1 MGDRTLRM
9 GMRGHDVRVLQDFLT
24 LAGFPTG
31 IDGDFGSATRRNV
44 ISFQRAKRLTPNGV
58 VTYHVN
64 LVLRAAVAGANPAT
78 TPAGHAVLRADG
90 TAVAPPNAPAAVKAA
105 IAAANQI
112 AFTPYMF
119 GGGHGS
125 FTSGGYDCSGSVSY
139 ALHGANLLST
149 PEDSSQLESYGSPGQ
164 GSWITVWANAGHA
177 YMQIAGLFYD
187 TGAQSS
193 SNNNDR
199 WSTRRASPAN
209 GYVIRHP
216 AGL

>member
-1 MGDRTLRM
+1 MT
-9 GMRGHDVRVLQDFLT
+9 GHDVRVLQDFLT
-24 LAGFPTG
+24 LAGFPTNV
-31 IDGDFGSATRRNV
+31 DGSFGATTKRNV
-44 ISFQRAKRLTPNGV
+44 IAFQRAKGITPNGV
-58 VTYHVN
+58 VTFAVN
-64 LVLRAAVAGANPAT
+64 RVLRAAVAAANPAT
-78 TPAGHAVLRADG
+78 TPTTPTEHAVLNPDG
-90 TAVAPPNAPAAVKAA
+90 TASAPADAPAAVKAA

-112 AFTPYMF
+112 AFMPYVY

-125 FTSGGYDCSGSVSY
+125 FNWRGYDCSGSVSY

-149 PEDSSQLESYGSPGQ
+149 PEDSSQFESYGSPGPGQ
-164 GSWITVWANAGHA
+164 WITIWANAGHA

-187 TGAQSS
+187 TAAQGG

-199 WSTRRASPAN
+199 WSTRRASAAG